1 MPTYA
6 YRCPKCG
13 HEFQKFRKMTVKA
26 RPKCP
31 ECGTTAVSKITGG
44 VGLHFKGS
52 GFYITDYK
60 KPGSAGEAGESGKA
74 GDTSKA
80 GDTGK
85 KDKVGKKPETKPKK
99 GTDA

>member
-60 KPGSAGEAGESGKA
+60 AGQKGQGGQEGQKPAAE
-74 GDTSKA
+74 SKA
-80 GDTGK
+80 ETK
-85 KDKVGKKPETKPKK
+85 KTDAKPKK